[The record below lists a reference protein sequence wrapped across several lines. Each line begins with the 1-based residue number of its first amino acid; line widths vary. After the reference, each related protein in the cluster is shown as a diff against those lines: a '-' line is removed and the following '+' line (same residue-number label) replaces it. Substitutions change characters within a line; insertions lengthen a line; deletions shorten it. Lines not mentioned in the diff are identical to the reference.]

1 MRKHVLQLQDFML
14 FTARPMKDCYPNT
27 TLLIGLSLLI
37 SCGGPEVIVNE
48 GEFTKK
54 LPETTRAVERM
65 QPVVDKIETEQKK
78 EVLAAQLHSQA
89 GFVPSLTKERPLKIL
104 SSRSNFL
111 TLAELSDGSDEDIC
125 KLKSLTLYEELID
138 SQKIISLAKTFSR
151 CSKPQPMEII
161 ETGPDQTEII
171 VNLPTFWTSTRM
183 ELDDRLRIKTF
194 GKDFTVITE
203 LFSLNTTIST
213 RAHPKA
219 QRLIAGRLRIA
230 SMKTWAGPNAVLDAL
245 SPEVPGPAFESMPA
259 DVQQRMAQRSFEDE
273 SNFGLDNINID
284 EPAPPHSANQ
294 MQAALIRQ
302 SIPKAIA
309 LVQATPSLIPMER
322 DYRIKD
328 IQKWAGF
335 ANGLEGRNPSIK
347 AFIGGKSELSLGTRY
362 NGRGEFKASFEL
374 KRSRKAPLSGSILT
388 IHPLLLQLTDDNQLN
403 GSGLHLISLG
413 ALNRKIKVFGDHESI
428 GVSEFSPFLASQ
440 GIKTRIITKAVMTM
454 SIQLHI
460 PDSPQ
465 TQKEVRS
472 MLPQPESL
480 VVDETWEVT
489 LEGKSAKTSESLV
502 LTSTPDEMEESN
514 PIHSID
520 EMLFAI
526 KNWNLPEQVRMS
538 PVLQRF
544 KTLEQGEYSII
555 KN

>member
-1 MRKHVLQLQDFML
+1 
-14 FTARPMKDCYPNT
+14 
-27 TLLIGLSLLI
+27 
-37 SCGGPEVIVNE
+37 
-48 GEFTKK
+48 
-54 LPETTRAVERM
+54 
-65 QPVVDKIETEQKK
+65 
-78 EVLAAQLHSQA
+78 
-89 GFVPSLTKERPLKIL
+89 
-104 SSRSNFL
+104 L

-273 SNFGLDNINID
+273 SKFELDNID
-284 EPAPPHSANQ
+284 EPAPPHSAQQ
-294 MQAALIRQ
+294 MKAVLIQQ

-309 LVQATPSLIPMER
+309 VVQAIPFLIPMDR
-322 DYRIKD
+322 ANRIKD
-328 IQKWAGF
+328 IQKWERF
-335 ANGLEGRNPSIK
+335 AQFLARRPHTGQDLMNGV
-347 AFIGGKSELSLGTRY
+347 SEETIGTRF
-362 NGRGEFKASFEL
+362 NGRDEYRAYFEL
-374 KRSRKAPLSGSILT
+374 KRSRRAPLSGSILT
-388 IHPLLLQLTDDNQLN
+388 IYPLLLPLTEENQLEA
-403 GSGLHLISLG
+403 SGLQLISLG
-413 ALNRKIKVFGDHESI
+413 ALNRKLKVFGDHESI
-428 GVSEFSPFLASQ
+428 GVSEFSPFSARQ
-440 GIKTRIITKAVMTM
+440 GIKTRITTKAVMTM
-454 SIQLHI
+454 NIKLHI

-465 TQKEVRS
+465 SQAEVRS

-514 PIHSID
+514 SIHSID
-520 EMLFAI
+520 EMLFKI
-526 KNWNLPEQVRMS
+526 KNWNLPEQVRSS

-544 KTLEQGEYSII
+544 KTLEQGEYSIV